1 MDEPVKPEV
10 VETTTKTIAVKEE
23 SVENGID
30 SSSVTP
36 TTNPVKRQKV
46 SEEPKEEY
54 ESSEPVHE
62 AVGGSSVRKYLNKT
76 LTVHLL
82 EGLKEVGKR
91 KPEDPL
97 KWLGEFLIERSKT
110 QNNNQ

>member
-1 MDEPVKPEV
+1 MDEPVIKPEV
-10 VETTTKTIAVKEE
+10 VETATKTIAVKEK
-23 SVENGID
+23 SID
-30 SSSVTP
+30 SGMESPSVA
-36 TTNPVKRQKV
+36 PVIKRQKV

-82 EGLKEVGKR
+82 DGLKEVGKQ

-97 KWLGEFLIERSKT
+97 KWLGEFLIERSKA
-110 QNNNQ
+110 QNNQ